1 MERKEELV
9 RDYLQKIVECK
20 NADEFVSVFEGV
32 WEKSDEDREL
42 LSDGVVFMSGLDCE
56 LYEDISCEEDEE
68 RVKKRLEILKRVA
81 EIELEYLEGKL
92 EYEEALRE
100 VNTAAEDW

>member
-42 LSDGVVFMSGLDCE
+42 LSDGIVFMRGLDCE